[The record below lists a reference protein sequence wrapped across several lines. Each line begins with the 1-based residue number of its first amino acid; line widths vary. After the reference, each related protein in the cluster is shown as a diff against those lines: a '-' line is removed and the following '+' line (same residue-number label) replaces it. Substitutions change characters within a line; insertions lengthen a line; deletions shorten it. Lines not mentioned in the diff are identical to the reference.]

1 MSATHE
7 NPSHDQ
13 PSHAEMANAIRFL
26 AMDAIQAANSGHPG
40 APMGLADA
48 ATVLYTRHLKIDPS
62 DPKWPDRDRFVL
74 SAGHASMLQY
84 ALHYLVGFKDMTI
97 EQIKNFR
104 QFGAITAGHP
114 EYGHV
119 DGVETTTGPLGQ
131 GIATAVGMALAERMQ
146 NARYDDDLASHYTY
160 AIVGDGCLMEGISHE
175 AIDYAGNAKLRKL
188 VVMWDDNS
196 ITIDGST
203 DLSTS
208 TDQLAR
214 FEASGWHVQAVDGH
228 DTAAIDAA
236 IISAKASNRPSFIAL
251 KTVIGKGAPN
261 KSGTHKVHGAP
272 LGAEEIAACRKA
284 LNWDAPAFEIPDN
297 ILSAWR
303 EAGARNVGER
313 KDWQARMAASGRA
326 DEFGGDNCS
335 GLPRKLRTTINDGI
349 NELKAQ
355 INKDQPKIATRKSSQ
370 NALEVVNAI
379 CGHTIGGS
387 ADLTGSNN
395 TLTDGMG
402 IISADDYSGRYI
414 YYGVRE
420 HAMAA
425 IMNGIALHGGFIPYG
440 GTFFVFAGYMLGAMR
455 LSSLMGLRVIY
466 VLTHDSI
473 GLGEDGPT
481 HQPVE
486 TLATLRALPN
496 HNVIRPCDAVE
507 TAEAWECAL
516 AEDTTPTSLVLTRQG
531 LPTLRTERNDENLV
545 GMGAYVLRGT
555 DGDRDITL
563 LATGSEVHLAVEAA
577 ENLAKD
583 GIKAAVVS
591 MPCWELFERQEAD
604 YKAEVLGTAPRLAIE
619 AAVGFGWERYCNDAD
634 NFIGM
639 SGFGASAP
647 APELFKHFGITADA
661 LTGKAKD
668 ILAKSI

>member
-1 MSATHE
+1 MTATH
-7 NPSHDQ
+7 D
-13 PSHAEMANAIRFL
+13 EMANAIRFL

-48 ATVLYTRHLKIDPS
+48 ATVLYTKHLKIDPS

-84 ALHYLVGFKDMTI
+84 ALHYLVGFEDMTI
-97 EQIKNFR
+97 QQIKDFR

-119 DGVETTTGPLGQ
+119 AGVETTTGPLGQ

-146 NARYDDDLASHYTY
+146 NARYGDDLASHYTY
-160 AIVGDGCLMEGISHE
+160 VMAGDGCLMEGISHE
-175 AIDYAGNAKLRKL
+175 AIDFAGNAKLRKL

-203 DLSTS
+203 DLSTK

-214 FEASGWHVQAVDGH
+214 FEASGWHVQDVDGH
-228 DTAAIDAA
+228 DADAIDEA
-236 IISAKASNRPSFIAL
+236 ITNAKKSSRPSFIAV

-272 LGAEEIAACRKA
+272 LGDEEIAATRKA

-303 EAGARNVGER
+303 TAGARNHDER
-313 KDWQARMAASGRA
+313 TEWEARMAASGRA
-326 DEFGGDNCS
+326 DEFNGDNCS
-335 GLPRKLRTTINDGI
+335 GLPSKLRIGI

-370 NALEVVNAI
+370 NALEIVNAV
-379 CGHTIGGS
+379 CGHTVGGS

-402 IISADDYSGRYI
+402 IIDADDFSGRYI

-555 DGDRDITL
+555 DDARDITL

-604 YKAEVLGTAPRLAIE
+604 YKAEVLGTAPRLAME
-619 AAVGFGWERYCNDAD
+619 AAVSFGWERYCGTSD

-661 LTGKAKD
+661 LTAKAKN
-668 ILAKSI
+668 ILKK

>member
-1 MSATHE
+1 MTVT
-7 NPSHDQ
+7 HDQ
-13 PSHAEMANAIRFL
+13 MANAIRFL

-48 ATVLYTRHLKIDPS
+48 ATVLYTKHLKIDPS
-62 DPKWPDRDRFVL
+62 DPTWPDRDRFVL

-84 ALHYLVGFKDMTI
+84 ALHYLAGFQDMTI

-146 NARYDDDLASHYTY
+146 NARFGDALADHYTY
-160 AIVGDGCLMEGISHE
+160 VMAGDGCLMEGISHE
-175 AIDYAGNAKLRKL
+175 AIDYAGNAKLGRL
-188 VVMWDDNS
+188 IVMWDDNS
-196 ITIDGST
+196 ITIDGGT

-214 FEASGWHVQAVDGH
+214 FEASGWDVQAVDGH
-228 DTAAIDAA
+228 DADAIDAA
-236 IISAKASNRPSFIAL
+236 ITAAKASSKPSFIAL

-261 KSGTHKVHGAP
+261 KSGTNKVHGAP
-272 LGAEEIAACRKA
+272 LGDEEIAATRKA
-284 LNWDAPAFEIPDN
+284 LNWDAPAFEIPDD
-297 ILSAWR
+297 ILAAWR
-303 EAGARNVGER
+303 AAGARSSDER
-313 KDWQARMAASGRA
+313 AAWEKRLKKSKLR
-326 DEFGGDNCS
+326 DEFTDGVAGI
-335 GLPRKLRTTINDGI
+335 LPKKLHKRINA
-349 NELKAQ
+349 LKAD
-355 INKDQPKIATRKSSQ
+355 INANTPKIATRKSSQ
-370 NALEVVNAI
+370 NALEVVNDV
-379 CGHTIGGS
+379 CGITVGGS

-402 IISADDYSGRYI
+402 IICADDFAGRYI

-425 IMNGIALHGGFIPYG
+425 IMNGLALHGGSIPYG

-516 AEDTTPTSLVLTRQG
+516 EATKTPSSLVLTRQG
-531 LPTLRTERNDENLV
+531 LPTLRTEKCDDNLV
-545 GMGAYVLRGT
+545 AKGAYVLRDT
-555 DGDRDITL
+555 DGARDITL

-577 ENLAKD
+577 EALARD

-591 MPCWELFERQEAD
+591 MPCWEMFEAQSAAYRND
-604 YKAEVLGTAPRLAIE
+604 VLGAAPRLAIE
-619 AAVGFGWERYCNDAD
+619 AAVGFGWERYTNAQN

-639 SGFGASAP
+639 SSFGGSAP
-647 APELFKHFGITADA
+647 APELFKHFGITSDA
-661 LTGKAKD
+661 LYAKAKD
-668 ILAKSI
+668 ILK

>member
-1 MSATHE
+1 MTV
-7 NPSHDQ
+7 SHDQ
-13 PSHAEMANAIRFL
+13 MANAIRFL

-48 ATVLYTRHLKIDPS
+48 AAVLYTKHLKIDPS
-62 DPKWPDRDRFVL
+62 DPAWPDRDRFVL

-84 ALHYLVGFKDMTI
+84 ALHYLVGFQDMTI

-146 NARYDDDLASHYTY
+146 NARFGDKLADHYTY
-160 AIVGDGCLMEGISHE
+160 VMAGDGCLMEGISHE
-175 AIDYAGNAKLRKL
+175 AIDYAGNAGLGRL
-188 VVMWDDNS
+188 IVMWDDNS

-214 FEASGWHVQAVDGH
+214 FAASGWDVQAVDGH
-228 DTAAIDAA
+228 DADAIDAA
-236 IISAKASNRPSFIAL
+236 ITAAKASSRPSFIAL

-272 LGAEEIAACRKA
+272 LGAEEIAATREA
-284 LNWDAPAFEIPDN
+284 LGWDAPAFEIPDD
-297 ILSAWR
+297 ILAAWR
-303 EAGARNVGER
+303 AAGARNEDER
-313 KDWQARMAASGRA
+313 TAWEKRLKKSKKRN
-326 DEFGGDNCS
+326 EFEGGIA
-335 GLPRKLRTTINDGI
+335 GALPKKLHKRINA
-349 NELKAQ
+349 LKAN
-355 INKDQPKIATRKSSQ
+355 INANAPKLATRKSSQ
-370 NALEVVNAI
+370 NALEVVNDVCAL
-379 CGHTIGGS
+379 TVGGS

-402 IISADDYSGRYI
+402 IISADDFAGRYI

-425 IMNGIALHGGFIPYG
+425 IMNGLALHGGSIPYG

-455 LSSLMGLRVIY
+455 LSSLMELRVIY

-486 TLATLRALPN
+486 TLATLRAMPN

-516 AEDTTPTSLVLTRQG
+516 EAAKTPSSLVLTRQG
-531 LPTLRTERNDENLV
+531 LPTLRTENCDDNLV
-545 GMGAYVLRGT
+545 AKGAYILRDT
-555 DGDRDITL
+555 DGARDITL

-577 ENLAKD
+577 EALGRD
-583 GIKAAVVS
+583 GINAAVVS
-591 MPCWELFERQEAD
+591 MPCWEMFEAQSVA
-604 YKAEVLGTAPRLAIE
+604 YKIDVLGTAPRLAIE
-619 AAVGFGWERYCNDAD
+619 AAVGFGWERYTNSQD

-639 SGFGASAP
+639 SSFGASAP
-647 APELFKHFGITADA
+647 APQLFKHFGITSDA
-661 LTGKAKD
+661 IYAKAKD
-668 ILAKSI
+668 ILK

>member
-1 MSATHE
+1 MSAIHDH
-7 NPSHDQ
+7 PSHDH

-48 ATVLYTRHLKIDPS
+48 ATVLYTKHLKIDPS

-84 ALHYLVGFKDMTI
+84 ALHYLVGFEDMTI

-131 GIATAVGMALAERMQ
+131 GITTAVGMALAERMH
-146 NARYDDDLASHYTY
+146 NARFGDDLASHYTY

-175 AIDYAGNAKLRKL
+175 AIDYAGNAKLRRL
-188 VVMWDDNS
+188 IVMWDDNS
-196 ITIDGST
+196 ITIDGTT

-214 FEASGWHVQAVDGH
+214 FTASGWHVQAVDGH
-228 DTAAIDAA
+228 DAEAIDAA
-236 IISAKASNRPSFIAL
+236 IIAAKQSSQPSFIAL

-261 KSGTHKVHGAP
+261 KSGTNKVHGAP
-272 LGAEEIAACRKA
+272 LGAEEIAATRKA

-303 EAGARNVGER
+303 QAGARSHDER
-313 KDWQARMAASGRA
+313 TDWEARMAASGRSG
-326 DEFGGDNCS
+326 EYGGENCS
-335 GLPRKLRTTINDGI
+335 GLSSKLHAGI

-379 CGHTIGGS
+379 CGHTVGGS

-402 IISADDYSGRYI
+402 IISADDFSGRYI

-486 TLATLRALPN
+486 TLATLRSLPN

-516 AEDTTPTSLVLTRQG
+516 GEDTTPTSLVLTRQG
-531 LPTLRTERNDENLV
+531 LPVLRSERNDENLV
-545 GMGAYVLRGT
+545 AKGAYVIKDT
-555 DGDRDITL
+555 DGARDITL

-577 ENLAKD
+577 ENLARD

-591 MPCWELFERQEAD
+591 MPCWELFERQAES
-604 YKAEVLGTAPRLAIE
+604 YKADVLGDAPRLAIE
-619 AAVGFGWERYCNDAD
+619 AAIGFGWERYTNNAN

-647 APELFKHFGITADA
+647 APALFEHFGITADA
-661 LTGKAKD
+661 LTAKAND
-668 ILAKSI
+668 ILN

>member
-1 MSATHE
+1 MSATH
-7 NPSHDQ
+7 D
-13 PSHAEMANAIRFL
+13 EMANAIRFL
-26 AMDAIQAANSGHPG
+26 AVDAIQAANSGHPG

-48 ATVLYTRHLKIDPS
+48 ATVLYTQHLRIDPS

-84 ALHYLVGFKDMTI
+84 ALHYLVGFEDMTI

-131 GIATAVGMALAERMQ
+131 GITTAVGMALAERMQ
-146 NARYDDDLASHYTY
+146 NARYGDDLASHYTY
-160 AIVGDGCLMEGISHE
+160 VMVGDGCLMEGISHE
-175 AIDYAGNAKLRKL
+175 AIDYAGNAKLGKL
-188 VVMWDDNS
+188 IVMWDDNS

-214 FEASGWHVQAVDGH
+214 FKASGWHVQAVDGH
-228 DTAAIDAA
+228 DAEAIDAA
-236 IISAKASNRPSFIAL
+236 ITNAKKSNKPSFIAL
-251 KTVIGKGAPN
+251 KTIIGKGAPN

-272 LGAEEIAACRKA
+272 LGADEIAATRKA

-303 EAGARNVGER
+303 AAGARSQGER
-313 KDWQARMAASGRA
+313 ANWYERMSASGRA
-326 DEFGGDNCS
+326 DEFNAGNSS
-335 GLPRKLRTTINDGI
+335 GLPSKLHTGI

-355 INKDQPKIATRKSSQ
+355 INKDKPKLATRKSSQ

-379 CGHTIGGS
+379 CDHTIGGS

-402 IISADDYSGRYI
+402 IISADDFSGRYI

-455 LSSLMGLRVIY
+455 LASLMGLRVIY

-516 AEDTTPTSLVLTRQG
+516 GEVTTPTSLVLTRQG
-531 LPTLRTERNDENLV
+531 LPTLRTKRNDENLV
-545 GMGAYVLRGT
+545 GMGAYVLRDT
-555 DGDRDITL
+555 DGERDITL

-577 ENLAKD
+577 ENLAGD

-591 MPCWELFERQEAD
+591 MPCWELFERQEES
-604 YKAEVLGTAPRLAIE
+604 YRNQVLGSAPRLAIE
-619 AAVGFGWERYCNDAD
+619 AAVGFGWERYTNNAN

-647 APELFKHFGITADA
+647 APALFEHFGITTKA
-661 LTGKAKD
+661 LETKVRG
-668 ILAKSI
+668 ILR

>member
-1 MSATHE
+1 MSATH
-7 NPSHDQ
+7 D
-13 PSHAEMANAIRFL
+13 EMANAIRFL
-26 AMDAIQAANSGHPG
+26 AVDAIQAANSGHPG

-48 ATVLYTRHLKIDPS
+48 ATVLYTRHLRIDPS

-84 ALHYLVGFKDMTI
+84 ALHYLVGFADMSI

-131 GIATAVGMALAERMQ
+131 GITTAVGMALAERMQ
-146 NARYDDDLASHYTY
+146 NARYGDDLASHYTY
-160 AIVGDGCLMEGISHE
+160 VMVGDGCLMEGISHE
-175 AIDYAGNAKLRKL
+175 AIDYAGNAKLGKL
-188 VVMWDDNS
+188 IVMWDDNS

-214 FEASGWHVQAVDGH
+214 FKASGWHVQAVDGH
-228 DTAAIDAA
+228 DAEAIDAA
-236 IISAKASNRPSFIAL
+236 ITSAKKSNQPSFIAL
-251 KTVIGKGAPN
+251 KTIIGKGAPN

-272 LGAEEIAACRKA
+272 LGADEIAATRKA

-303 EAGARNVGER
+303 AAGARNQGER
-313 KDWQARMAASGRA
+313 ANWYERMSASGRA
-326 DEFGGDNCS
+326 DEFDAGNSS
-335 GLPRKLRTTINDGI
+335 GLSSKLHTGI

-355 INKDQPKIATRKSSQ
+355 INKDKPKLATRKSSQ

-379 CGHTIGGS
+379 CDHTIGGS

-402 IISADDYSGRYI
+402 IISADDFSGRYI

-425 IMNGIALHGGFIPYG
+425 IMNGMALHGGFIPYG

-507 TAEAWECAL
+507 TTEAWECAL
-516 AEDTTPTSLVLTRQG
+516 GEVTTPTSLVLTRQG
-531 LPTLRTERNDENLV
+531 LPTLRTKRNDENLV
-545 GMGAYVLRGT
+545 GMGAYVLRDT
-555 DGDRDITL
+555 DGERDITL

-577 ENLAKD
+577 ENLARD

-591 MPCWELFERQEAD
+591 MPCWELFERQEES
-604 YKAEVLGTAPRLAIE
+604 YRNQVLGSAPRLAIE
-619 AAVGFGWERYCNDAD
+619 AAVGFGWERYTNNAN

-647 APELFKHFGITADA
+647 APALFEHFGITTKA
-661 LTGKAKD
+661 LETKVRG
-668 ILAKSI
+668 ILR

>member
-1 MSATHE
+1 MSATHDHPTH
-7 NPSHDQ
+7 NQ
-13 PSHAEMANAIRFL
+13 MANAIRFL

-48 ATVLYTRHLKIDPS
+48 ATVLYTQHLKIDPS

-84 ALHYLVGFKDMTI
+84 ALHYLVGFEDMTI

-131 GIATAVGMALAERMQ
+131 GLATAVGLALAERMQ
-146 NARYDDDLASHYTY
+146 NARYGDDLASHYTY
-160 AIVGDGCLMEGISHE
+160 AVVGDGCLMEGISHE

-214 FEASGWHVQAVDGH
+214 FDASGWHVQAVDGH
-228 DTAAIDAA
+228 DAEAIDEA
-236 IISAKASNRPSFIAL
+236 ITNAKKSSRPSFIAL

-272 LGAEEIAACRKA
+272 LGAEEIAATRKA

-303 EAGARNVGER
+303 EAGARSAGENAA
-313 KDWQARMAASGRA
+313 WQARMAASGRA
-326 DEFGGDNCS
+326 DEFNGDNCS
-335 GLPRKLRTTINDGI
+335 GLPSQLRIGI
-349 NELKAQ
+349 NALKAQ
-355 INKDQPKIATRKSSQ
+355 INQDQPKIATRKSSQ

-402 IISADDYSGRYI
+402 IISADDFSGRYI

-545 GMGAYVLRGT
+545 GMGAYVLRDT
-555 DGDRDITL
+555 DGARDITL

-577 ENLAKD
+577 ENLAQD

-591 MPCWELFERQEAD
+591 MPCWELFERQEES
-604 YKAEVLGTAPRLAIE
+604 YRNKVLGTAPRLAIE
-619 AAVGFGWERYCNDAD
+619 AAIGFGWERYTNNVN

-647 APELFKHFGITADA
+647 APALFEHFGITAKA
-661 LTGKAKD
+661 LETKVRG
-668 ILAKSI
+668 ILR

>member
-1 MSATHE
+1 MAAIHDDPTH
-7 NPSHDQ
+7 NQ
-13 PSHAEMANAIRFL
+13 MANAIRFL
-26 AMDAIQAANSGHPG
+26 AVDAIQAANSGHPG

-48 ATVLYTRHLKIDPS
+48 ATVLYTKHLKIDPS
-62 DPKWPDRDRFVL
+62 NPKWPDRDRFVL

-84 ALHYLVGFKDMTI
+84 ALHYLVGFEDMTI

-146 NARYDDDLASHYTY
+146 NARYGDDLVSHYTY
-160 AIVGDGCLMEGISHE
+160 AVVGDGCLMEGISHE
-175 AIDYAGNAKLRKL
+175 AIDFAGNAELARL
-188 VVMWDDNS
+188 IVLWDDNS
-196 ITIDGST
+196 ITIDGAT
-203 DLSTS
+203 DLSTK

-214 FEASGWHVQAVDGH
+214 FKASGWNVQSVDGH
-228 DTAAIDAA
+228 DADAIDEA
-236 IISAKASNRPSFIAL
+236 ITNAKKSSRPSFIAL

-272 LGAEEIAACRKA
+272 LGAEEIAATRKA
-284 LNWDAPAFEIPDN
+284 LNWDAPAFEIPKH

-303 EAGARNVGER
+303 AAGVRSTGER
-313 KDWQARMAASGRA
+313 KNWVDRMAASGRA
-326 DEFGGDNCS
+326 DEFSGDTCS
-335 GLPRKLRTTINDGI
+335 SLPGKLRAGI

-355 INKDQPKIATRKSSQ
+355 INADKPKLATRKSSQ

-379 CGHTIGGS
+379 CGHTVGGS

-402 IISADDYSGRYI
+402 IISADDFSGRYI

-486 TLATLRALPN
+486 MLATLRALPN

-531 LPTLRTERNDENLV
+531 LPTLRTKRNDENLV
-545 GMGAYVLRGT
+545 GKGAYIIRDT
-555 DGDRDITL
+555 DGVRDITL

-577 ENLAKD
+577 ETLAKD
-583 GIKAAVVS
+583 GIKAAIVS
-591 MPCWELFERQEAD
+591 MPCWEFFEQQEES
-604 YKAEVLGTAPRLAIE
+604 YQAEVLGTAPRLAIE
-619 AAVGFGWERYCNDAD
+619 AAVGFGWERYCEVSD

-647 APELFKHFGITADA
+647 APELFKHFGITATA
-661 LTGKAKD
+661 LVGKAKD
-668 ILAKSI
+668 ILA

>member
-1 MSATHE
+1 MSATHDD
-7 NPSHDQ
+7 PSRHA
-13 PSHAEMANAIRFL
+13 SHAEMANAIRFL

-146 NARYDDDLASHYTY
+146 NARYGDDLANHYTY

-175 AIDYAGNAKLRKL
+175 AIDYAGNAKLRRL

-228 DTAAIDAA
+228 DAEAIDEA
-236 IISAKASNRPSFIAL
+236 ITSAKKSSQPSFIAL

-261 KSGTHKVHGAP
+261 KFGTHKVHGAP
-272 LGAEEIAACRKA
+272 LGAEEIAATRKA

-303 EAGARNVGER
+303 AAGARSVDAR
-313 KDWQARMAASGRA
+313 KDWQARMGASGRA
-326 DEFGGDNCS
+326 DEFESDNCS
-335 GLPRKLRTTINDGI
+335 NLPSKLRVGI

-379 CGHTIGGS
+379 CSHTIGGS

-402 IISADDYSGRYI
+402 IISADDFSGRYI

-516 AEDTTPTSLVLTRQG
+516 AEEATPTSLVLTRQG

-545 GMGAYVLRGT
+545 GMGAYVLRDT
-555 DGDRDITL
+555 DGARDITL

-577 ENLAKD
+577 ENLAGD

-591 MPCWELFERQEAD
+591 MPCWELFERQEEN
-604 YKAEVLGTAPRLAIE
+604 YKAEVLGSAPRIAIE
-619 AAVGFGWERYCNDAD
+619 AAVGFGWERYTNNAN

-647 APELFKHFGITADA
+647 APALFEHFGITTEA
-661 LTGKAKD
+661 LETKVRG
-668 ILAKSI
+668 ILK

>member
-1 MSATHE
+1 MSVQHT
-7 NPSHDQ
+7 NPTHDQ
-13 PSHAEMANAIRFL
+13 MANAIRFL

-48 ATVLYTRHLKIDPS
+48 ATVLYTQHLKIDPS

-84 ALHYLVGFKDMTI
+84 ALHYLVGFEDMTI

-119 DGVETTTGPLGQ
+119 DGVEATTGPLGQ
-131 GIATAVGMALAERMQ
+131 GITMAVGMALAERMQ
-146 NARYDDDLASHYTY
+146 NARFSDDLASHYTY

-196 ITIDGST
+196 ITIDGGT

-208 TDQLAR
+208 TNQVAR
-214 FEASGWHVQAVDGH
+214 FEAAGWHVQTVDGH
-228 DTAAIDAA
+228 DADAIDAA
-236 IISAKASNRPSFIAL
+236 ITNAKKSSCPSFIAL

-272 LGAEEIAACRKA
+272 LGADEIAATRIA

-303 EAGARNVGER
+303 TAGARSQSER
-313 KDWQARMAASGRA
+313 KDWYERIAASGRS
-326 DEFGGDNCS
+326 DEFGGDNCR
-335 GLPRKLRTTINDGI
+335 GLTSKLRVGI
-349 NELKAQ
+349 NGLKAR
-355 INKDQPKIATRKSSQ
+355 INNDQPKIATRKSSQ

-379 CGHTIGGS
+379 CEHTIGGS

-402 IISADDYSGRYI
+402 IINADDFSGRYI

-440 GTFFVFAGYMLGAMR
+440 GTFLVFAGYMLGAMR

-516 AEDTTPTSLVLTRQG
+516 AENTTPTTLVLTRQG
-531 LPTLRTERNDENLV
+531 LPTLRTEREDENLV
-545 GMGAYVLRGT
+545 SMGAYVLRET

-577 ENLAKD
+577 ESLAKD
-583 GIKAAVVS
+583 GIKAAVIS
-591 MPCWELFERQEAD
+591 MPCWELFECQKESYRNQ
-604 YKAEVLGTAPRLAIE
+604 VLGSAPRLAIE
-619 AAVGFGWERYCNDAD
+619 AAVGFGWERYTNSAN

-647 APELFKHFGITADA
+647 APALFEHFGITAEA
-661 LTGKAKD
+661 LERKVRG
-668 ILAKSI
+668 ILR

>member
-1 MSATHE
+1 MSATH
-7 NPSHDQ
+7 D
-13 PSHAEMANAIRFL
+13 EMANAIRFL

-62 DPKWPDRDRFVL
+62 NPTWPDRDRFVL

-84 ALHYLVGFKDMTI
+84 ALHYLVGFEDMTI

-146 NARYDDDLASHYTY
+146 NARYGDDLVGHYTY
-160 AIVGDGCLMEGISHE
+160 VMVGDGCLMEGISHE
-175 AIDYAGNAKLRKL
+175 AIDYAGNAKLRRL
-188 VVMWDDNS
+188 VVLWDDNS
-196 ITIDGST
+196 ITIDGTT
-203 DLSTS
+203 DLSTR

-228 DTAAIDAA
+228 DADAIDEA
-236 IISAKASNRPSFIAL
+236 ITNAKKSSRPSFIAL

-261 KSGTHKVHGAP
+261 KSGTNKVHGAP
-272 LGAEEIAACRKA
+272 LGAEEIAATRKA
-284 LNWDAPAFEIPDN
+284 LNWEAPAFEIPGN

-303 EAGARNVGER
+303 EAGARNHDER
-313 KDWQARMAASGRA
+313 KDWEVRLAASGRA
-326 DEFGGDNCS
+326 EEFEGVNCT
-335 GLPRKLRTTINDGI
+335 GLPSKLRLGIND
-349 NELKAQ
+349 LKAQ

-395 TLTDGMG
+395 TLTNDMG
-402 IISADDYSGRYI
+402 IVSADDFSGRYI

-486 TLATLRALPN
+486 TLAALRALPN

-531 LPTLRTERNDENLV
+531 LPVLRTERNDENLV
-545 GMGAYVLRGT
+545 GMGAYVLRDT
-555 DGDRDITL
+555 DGARDITL

-591 MPCWELFERQEAD
+591 MPCWELFERQED
-604 YKAEVLGTAPRLAIE
+604 SYKAEVLGTAPRLAVE
-619 AAVGFGWERYCNDAD
+619 AAVGFGWERYTNNTN

-647 APELFKHFGITADA
+647 ATALFEHFGITAQA
-661 LTGKAKD
+661 LETKVRG
-668 ILAKSI
+668 ILR